1 MTEARLYAVWPL
13 SLALL
18 VCSCGDYTPPDAV
31 VKPIEADR
39 ASTYTLNTA
48 PNTVVVD
55 GTIHFKVTANATSTA
70 PVTGAKVEL
79 SGTSPSVND
88 PAAGFVTS
96 GSGGFVNGSDPNH
109 IQMTTDASGVVA
121 VLYQFTIPRCNAT
134 DDVVAT
140 ATISAFTGAS
150 TTTWTDNITV
160 AKDPT
165 C

>member
-1 MTEARLYAVWPL
+1 MTEARLYPVWPL
-13 SLALL
+13 GLALL

-31 VKPIEADR
+31 IKPVEGDR
-39 ASTYTLNTA
+39 TSTYSLNLA
-48 PNTVVVD
+48 PSVVVD

-70 PVTGAKVEL
+70 PVAGAKVEL

-96 GSGGFVNGSDPNH
+96 SAGGFVNASDPNH
-109 IQMTTDASGVVA
+109 IQMTTDVSGVVA
-121 VLYQFTIPRCNAT
+121 VLYQFTVPRCSAT
-134 DDVVAT
+134 DDLAAT
-140 ATISAFTGAS
+140 ATISAFTGSS
-150 TTTWTDNITV
+150 TTTWTDTITV